1 VSLLLRLPSA
11 TPYLFNA
18 VKLGSTLSIIGVVVA
33 EYFGG
38 PTDAL
43 GVYIAHMAAL
53 PHFPEAWAGIAVAST
68 LGLCLF
74 GVINLLEHIL
84 MPWHAAARTES

>member
-1 VSLLLRLPSA
+1 
-11 TPYLFNA
+11 
-18 VKLGSTLSIIGVVVA
+18 
-33 EYFGG
+33 
-38 PTDAL
+38 
-43 GVYIAHMAAL
+43 MAAL